1 LQDITGSQK
10 KDHQTIKNQITILKM
25 KTENNE
31 NDNIDNWMPKTSKK
45 ELALAIILSPFIC
58 LTAWLWLIVICA
70 IEGK

>member
-1 LQDITGSQK
+1 MNNK
-10 KDHQTIKNQITILKM
+10 TISLVNKLNED
-25 KTENNE
+25 ENIE
-31 NDNIDNWMPKTSKK
+31 NWMPKTSKK

>member
-1 LQDITGSQK
+1 MNNIW
-10 KDHQTIKNQITILKM
+10 KM
-25 KTENNE
+25 KGKNIMKNE
-31 NDNIDNWMPKTSKK
+31 NDDMNWMPKTSKK

>member
-1 LQDITGSQK
+1 
-10 KDHQTIKNQITILKM
+10 M

-45 ELALAIILSPFIC
+45 ELALAIIFSPFIC